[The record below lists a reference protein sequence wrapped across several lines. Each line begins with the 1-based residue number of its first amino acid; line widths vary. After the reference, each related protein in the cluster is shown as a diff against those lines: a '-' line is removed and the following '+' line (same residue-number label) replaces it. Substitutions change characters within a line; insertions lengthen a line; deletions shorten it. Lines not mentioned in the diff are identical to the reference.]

1 MSWGDLLKNLSMI
14 KNRKRDPWNPVFHL
28 LSTNQLTEV
37 NAIFIF
43 FIDLH
48 YPEKILT
55 LSDKNNSVK
64 TLIRYQNNL

>member
-14 KNRKRDPWNPVFHL
+14 KNRKGDPWNPVFHL